1 MPLNIN
7 FQQVFLHMLNFV
19 LLFGAMYFLLY
30 QPVKKFMDERAA
42 RSEKM
47 DEEAKAAL
55 LQAEES
61 KAEYEK
67 KLAAAAAEIEEKKAV
82 ERDVL
87 AKELADTRANAQRT
101 ADEIVE
107 KSRKAAVSERE
118 KILREARGE
127 ISQMVADAAEKLVL
141 QSTSEAYDQF
151 LATAEERGTD
161 A

>member
-7 FQQVFLHMLNFV
+7 FQQVFLHMLNFA

-42 RSEKM
+42 RYAKM

-55 LQAEES
+55 AEAEQS
-61 KAEYEK
+61 KADYEK
-67 KLAAAAAEIEEKKAV
+67 KLADVNAEIEAKKA
-82 ERDVL
+82 EAHAALD
-87 AKELADTRANAQRT
+87 AELAEVRASAQKS
-101 ADEIVE
+101 ADELVE
-107 KSRKAAVSERE
+107 KSRKTAQSERE
-118 KILREARGE
+118 KLLREAEGE
-127 ISQMVADAAEKLVL
+127 ISELVAAAAEKLVL

-151 LATAEERGTD
+151 LATAEERGVN

>member
-42 RSEKM
+42 RYEKM

-61 KAEYEK
+61 KTEYEK

-82 ERDVL
+82 ERDAL

-151 LATAEERGTD
+151 LATAEERGAD

>member
-42 RSEKM
+42 RYEKM

-82 ERDVL
+82 ERDAL